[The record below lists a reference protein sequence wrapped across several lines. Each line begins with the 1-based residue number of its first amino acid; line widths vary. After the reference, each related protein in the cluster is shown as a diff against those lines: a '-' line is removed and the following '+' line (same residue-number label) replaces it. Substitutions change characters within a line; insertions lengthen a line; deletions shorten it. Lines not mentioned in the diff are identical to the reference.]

1 MRMEAQ
7 VQILPGW
14 LLKSAVGPKG
24 MSSQPQ
30 RPHGSAALR
39 TFGVQSTLKA
49 SECHYD
55 GSISVIWTPTP
66 AAHILFIYID
76 FIFYCGKL
84 FIVCCN
90 GVDNI
95 IKIINTTPRRKL
107 VWQPIWLPF
116 LFQGC

>member
-14 LLKSAVGPKG
+14 LLKSAVGSCRNSVTAP
-24 MSSQPQ
+24 
-30 RPHGSAALR
+30 RGSAALR
-39 TFGVQSTLKA
+39 TFGVRSTLKA

-55 GSISVIWTPTP
+55 GSISVLRTTTP